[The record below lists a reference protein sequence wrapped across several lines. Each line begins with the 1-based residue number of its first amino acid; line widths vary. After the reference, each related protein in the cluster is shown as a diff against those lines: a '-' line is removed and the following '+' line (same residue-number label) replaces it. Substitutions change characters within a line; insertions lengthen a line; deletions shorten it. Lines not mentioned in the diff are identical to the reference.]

1 MPAPHHS
8 VFYRPDAA
16 SCRPTNSVKAL
27 KAKALKPETS
37 SKEGINV
44 TPRPVAVI
52 RERRGMEVEG
62 NG

>member
-16 SCRPTNSVKAL
+16 SYHPTNSVKAL

-37 SKEGINV
+37 SKETINA
-44 TPRPVAVI
+44 TRRPVAVI
-52 RERRGMEVEG
+52 RETGGMEVEG